1 MRLILKLLA
10 APFALI
16 FTIVSAFLTF
26 ILAVSEIF
34 FSIASGLVFL
44 GAVILFITSEPLGG
58 VAFLVVAFLVS
69 PYGIYVLAGKLVG
82 LLDGAGEALWVFI
95 GR

>member
-1 MRLILKLLA
+1 MKLLA

-16 FTIVSAFLTF
+16 FTVVSAFLTF
-26 ILAVSEIF
+26 LLAASEIF

-44 GAVILFITSEPLGG
+44 GAIILFITGESLGG
-58 VAFLVVAFLVS
+58 AAFLVVAFLVS
-69 PYGIYVLAGKLVG
+69 PYGIHALAGKLVE
-82 LLDGAGEALWVFI
+82 LLDNAGEALWVFI